1 MAYTSLRTQD
11 RAPGTEAVLGSNGH
25 RSPEEQVSALW
36 MPLPPP
42 PPPAPVCC
50 LPFKPLAKVPFKPL
64 AKVRVFTTTLH
75 SLLWAHFPFMR
86 KPHPRLN

>member
-1 MAYTSLRTQD
+1 MAYTSLRTQG

-50 LPFKPLAKVPFKPL
+50 LPFKRL

-75 SLLWAHFPFMR
+75 SLLWVHFPFMR